1 MIVLGWLAVRALGQ
15 RAAARAEAEA
25 DRLRVEDLEE
35 IIADATAELKQQAA
49 ENAETETKLR
59 QVQKMEAVGQLT
71 GGIAHDFNNM
81 LAVVL
86 GGLELAKRNVTTDP
100 GVAVRYIDNATE
112 GANRAA
118 ALTRRL
124 LAFSRAEAL
133 LRSEEHTSELQS
145 LMRISY

>member
-1 MIVLGWLAVRALGQ
+1 MRISDWSSDVCSSDLIVLAMIVLGWLAVRALGQ

-71 GGIAHDFNNM
+71 GGIAHDFKDRKSTR
-81 LAVVL
+81 L
-86 GGLELAKRNVTTDP
+86 TSSHTC
-100 GVAVRYIDNATE
+100 AT
-112 GANRAA
+112 RI
-118 ALTRRL
+118 
-124 LAFSRAEAL
+124 
-133 LRSEEHTSELQS
+133 TSS
-145 LMRISY
+145 

>member
-71 GGIAHDFNNM
+71 GGIANDSQNM
-81 LAVVL
+81 LAVVM
-86 GGLELAKRNVTTDP
+86 GRLEIATRTATTAP
-100 GVAVRYIDNATE
+100 TVVGR
-112 GANRAA
+112 
-118 ALTRRL
+118 
-124 LAFSRAEAL
+124 
-133 LRSEEHTSELQS
+133 
-145 LMRISY
+145 

>member
-100 GVAVRYIDNATE
+100 GVAVRHNDNET
-112 GANRAA
+112 RKAA
-118 ALTRRL
+118 GRERGC
-124 LAFSRAEAL
+124 
-133 LRSEEHTSELQS
+133 Q
-145 LMRISY
+145 